1 MNVFI
6 VLATFLGVCILCAL
20 GLEKLIEVLWGK

>member
-1 MNVFI
+1 MNIVI
-6 VLATFLGVCILCAL
+6 VLVMIVGFCILCAL